1 MSVRD
6 YIRGRSSKPR
16 AAEDAATKIQAGF
29 RGYAARK
36 GLKKRTA
43 EGLKK
48 RTAEADPNCRCFDY
62 NFYGFRIATMLKIR
76 LRIVSKPGII
86 TSD

>member
-43 EGLKK
+43 E
-48 RTAEADPNCRCFDY
+48 ADPNCRCFDST
-62 NFYGFRIATMLKIR
+62 FYGFRIATMLKIR